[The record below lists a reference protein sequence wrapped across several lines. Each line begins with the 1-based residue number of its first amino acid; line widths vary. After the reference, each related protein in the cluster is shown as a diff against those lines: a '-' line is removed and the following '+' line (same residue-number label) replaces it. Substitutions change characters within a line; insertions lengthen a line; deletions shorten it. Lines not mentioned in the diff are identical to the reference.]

1 MRFVGLSKKK
11 MHKRLVAGNSS
22 GRAAVQPAI
31 QAAVRLVAG
40 NSSGRAAVRSCR
52 RHRNRS
58 FAIKAGRAAHHSP
71 TFNVIN
77 KISGAVS
84 G

>member
-1 MRFVGLSKKK
+1 MHGILYNPISQFFLIFDLFMRFVGLSKKK

-22 GRAAVQPAI
+22 GRAAVQP
-31 QAAVRLVAG
+31 
-40 NSSGRAAVRSCR
+40 CR